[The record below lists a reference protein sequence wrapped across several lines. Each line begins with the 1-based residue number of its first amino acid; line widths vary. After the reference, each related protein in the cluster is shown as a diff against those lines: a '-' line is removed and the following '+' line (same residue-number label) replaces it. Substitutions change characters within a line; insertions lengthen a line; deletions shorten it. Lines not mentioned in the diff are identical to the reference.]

1 MIDYARM
8 GASAP
13 ILVVL
18 AYLCQSMQAFLEE
31 ELDAPEEQE
40 LFEHFRMLV
49 DKGQG
54 LIRIDKFLM
63 NRIEN
68 ASRTKIQAAADAG
81 SILVNEKPVK
91 SSYKVKPL
99 DLISIVLPTPPK
111 DTEIV
116 PEDIPLNILYE
127 DADVLLVNKVP
138 GMVVHPGYNNV
149 SGTLVNALAFHLQ
162 NEDFIKEN
170 NIRPGLVHRIDK
182 NTSGILVIAKNEIA
196 MTHLAKQFFDHS
208 IERSYQALV
217 WGDLAEDQGT
227 ITGYIGRS
235 ARDRKVFQMYDDP
248 EKGKWSVTHYK
259 VLERLGY
266 VTLIECRLETGRT
279 HQIRVHLKSI
289 GHPIFSDSTYGGD
302 YAVKGT
308 TFTKY
313 KQFVENCFALMP
325 RQGLHAK
332 SLGFIHPKTKEKIF
346 FNSNL
351 PDDFTSVLDK
361 WRNYIQ
367 YVPIEAKDDDLSKDK
382 ETQKLLN
389 LKK

>member
-1 MIDYARM
+1 
-8 GASAP
+8 
-13 ILVVL
+13 
-18 AYLCQSMQAFLEE
+18 MQEDFEDEIEAG
-31 ELDAPEEQE
+31 EEQE
-40 LFEHFRMLV
+40 LFEHFRVVV

-54 LIRIDKFLM
+54 LLRIDKYLM

-81 SILVNEKPVK
+81 SILVNEKPAK
-91 SSYKVKPL
+91 SSYKIKPF
-99 DLISIVLPTPPK
+99 DVISIVLPTPPK

-116 PEDIPLNILYE
+116 PENIPLNIIYE
-127 DADVLLVNKVP
+127 DNDVLLVNKVP

-149 SGTLVNALAFHLQ
+149 SGTLVNALAWHLQ
-162 NEDFIKEN
+162 DVNFIKEN

-182 NTSGILVIAKNEIA
+182 NTSGILVIAKQEVA

-217 WGDLAEDQGT
+217 WGDLKEDEGT

-235 ARDRKVFQMYDDP
+235 ARDRKIFQLYDDP

-259 VLERLGY
+259 VLERLDY

-289 GHPIFSDSTYGGD
+289 GHPIFSDNTYGGD
-302 YAVKGT
+302 YVVKGT

-332 SLGFIHPKTKEKIF
+332 SLGFIHPSTKKKVF
-346 FNSNL
+346 FDSEL
-351 PDDFTSVLDK
+351 PADFAAVMDK
-361 WRNYIQ
+361 WRHYIQ
-367 YVPIEAKDDDLSKDK
+367 YMPMEEKEEKPAKDK
-382 ETQKLLN
+382 ETQKLMN

>member
-1 MIDYARM
+1 
-8 GASAP
+8 
-13 ILVVL
+13 
-18 AYLCQSMQAFLEE
+18 MQEYFDEE
-31 ELDAPEEQE
+31 IDAPEEEQE
-40 LFEHFRMLV
+40 LFEHFRVEV

-54 LIRIDKFLM
+54 LLRIDKYLM

-81 SILVNEKPVK
+81 SILVNNAPVK
-91 SSYKVKPL
+91 SSYKIKPF
-99 DLISIVLPTPPK
+99 DVISIVLPTPPK
-111 DTEIV
+111 NTEIV
-116 PEDIPLNILYE
+116 PEDIPLSILYE
-127 DADVLLVNKVP
+127 DNDLMLVNKVA

-149 SGTLVNALAFHLQ
+149 SGTLVNALAWHLRDV
-162 NEDFIKEN
+162 NFIKEN

-182 NTSGILVIAKNEIA
+182 NTSGILVIAKQEVA

-217 WGDLAEDQGT
+217 WGDFPEDEGT

-235 ARDRKVFQMYDDP
+235 AKDRKVFQLYEDP

-259 VLERLGY
+259 VLERLNY

-302 YAVKGT
+302 YVVKGT

-332 SLGFIHPKTKEKIF
+332 SLGFIHPTTKKKIF
-346 FNSNL
+346 FDSEL
-351 PDDFTSVLDK
+351 PADFTAVLEK
-361 WRNYIQ
+361 WRHYIQ
-367 YVPIEAKDDDLSKDK
+367 YMPLEETEAKPTKDK
-382 ETQKLLN
+382 ETQKLMN